1 VIVKIHGRGAGG
13 GSGPVDYLLG
23 PDRQREQATV
33 LRGNPEHVKELIDGC
48 EFARTYT
55 SGVLS
60 FQESDLPEGEKQR
73 LMDEWE
79 QTLMTGLD
87 KDQYACLWVQH
98 QDKGRLELNFVIP
111 NIELQS
117 GKRLQ
122 PYFDRADRPRVNAWQ
137 TLTNDRLGLR
147 DPNDPANRRA
157 LTPSNDLPRNKQ
169 QAAEA
174 ITKGLI
180 SLIEQGEITDRKGVI
195 SHLTDAGLS
204 VVRETKSSI
213 SIADPAGGPNIRLK
227 GVLYERDFKFSAGV
241 REQIEAASQDYRNE
255 RRERIR
261 EARETYHRGLEI
273 KLREHTDRYPR
284 RERQPA
290 KTDTP
295 LSRNDMAVQPGIK
308 WDPVCDID
316 WSSLVSRDYRGR
328 TPERNQRAEPDPAG
342 LKEPDRSRR
351 IDNSRF
357 QEQERVLPDPSA
369 GGEEDRRVQ
378 ERSTSSGHQVQR
390 QITSSDATESILGG
404 FIYQGEEI
412 HDRNGAAAS
421 ERIRELTEALRTTAA
436 SVAGQLRQLTAH
448 VRGYL
453 AGVGEKRQGL
463 SGLEHASHRLGAAS
477 RELKQNSA
485 PLEQLAKRH
494 EQRYS
499 RGHGM
504 SL

>member
-1 VIVKIHGRGAGG
+1 MIVKIHGRGAGG

-23 PDRQREQATV
+23 PDRQREQAMV
-33 LRGNPEHVKELIDGC
+33 LRGNPEYVKELIDGC

-60 FQESDLPEGEKQR
+60 FQESDLPAGEKQR

-204 VVRETKSSI
+204 V
-213 SIADPAGGPNIRLK
+213 
-227 GVLYERDFKFSAGV
+227 
-241 REQIEAASQDYRNE
+241 
-255 RRERIR
+255 
-261 EARETYHRGLEI
+261 
-273 KLREHTDRYPR
+273 
-284 RERQPA
+284 
-290 KTDTP
+290 
-295 LSRNDMAVQPGIK
+295 
-308 WDPVCDID
+308 
-316 WSSLVSRDYRGR
+316 
-328 TPERNQRAEPDPAG
+328 
-342 LKEPDRSRR
+342 
-351 IDNSRF
+351 
-357 QEQERVLPDPSA
+357 
-369 GGEEDRRVQ
+369 
-378 ERSTSSGHQVQR
+378 
-390 QITSSDATESILGG
+390 
-404 FIYQGEEI
+404 
-412 HDRNGAAAS
+412 
-421 ERIRELTEALRTTAA
+421 
-436 SVAGQLRQLTAH
+436 
-448 VRGYL
+448 
-453 AGVGEKRQGL
+453 
-463 SGLEHASHRLGAAS
+463 
-477 RELKQNSA
+477 
-485 PLEQLAKRH
+485 
-494 EQRYS
+494 
-499 RGHGM
+499 
-504 SL
+504 

>member
-1 VIVKIHGRGAGG
+1 MIVKIHGRGAGG

-295 LSRNDMAVQPGIK
+295 LSRNDMAVQPLALSGILFAILIGVAWYLGTIVVERQNEISEQSQILQDLK
-308 WDPVCDID
+308 
-316 WSSLVSRDYRGR
+316 SQTGAGVS
-328 TPERNQRAEPDPAG
+328 
-342 LKEPDRSRR
+342 
-351 IDNSRF
+351 I
-357 QEQERVLPDPSA
+357 
-369 GGEEDRRVQ
+369 
-378 ERSTSSGHQVQR
+378 
-390 QITSSDATESILGG
+390 
-404 FIYQGEEI
+404 I
-412 HDRNGAAAS
+412 HDSKNKSVYYLILPQGAKKIDEYKNA
-421 ERIRELTEALRTTAA
+421 
-436 SVAGQLRQLTAH
+436 QHRQ
-448 VRGYL
+448 VIKY
-453 AGVGEKRQGL
+453 
-463 SGLEHASHRLGAAS
+463 
-477 RELKQNSA
+477 SA
-485 PLEQLAKRH
+485 K
-494 EQRYS
+494 
-499 RGHGM
+499 
-504 SL
+504 